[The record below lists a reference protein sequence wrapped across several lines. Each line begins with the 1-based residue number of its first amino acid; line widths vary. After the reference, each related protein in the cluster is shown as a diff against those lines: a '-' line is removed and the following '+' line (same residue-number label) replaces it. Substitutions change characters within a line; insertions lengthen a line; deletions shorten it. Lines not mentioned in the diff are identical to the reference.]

1 MAQAMARAEREN
13 RRVAALVLD
22 LDRFKTIN
30 DSLGHAIGDQ
40 LLQGVAARLRQLV
53 RHSDTV
59 SRMGG
64 DEFVVASPGS
74 NTRPRPCPPPARSS
88 KPWPRPSSW
97 ASTLLITPSI
107 GIALYPDN
115 AGDPETLLKHAEA
128 AMYHAKNQGR
138 NTFQFF
144 TPEFNHWVTERLR
157 IENGLRHAL
166 ARNELR
172 LHFQPQ
178 VSLATRRIVGC
189 EALLRW
195 QPAEASS

>member
-1 MAQAMARAEREN
+1 
-13 RRVAALVLD
+13 
-22 LDRFKTIN
+22 
-30 DSLGHAIGDQ
+30 
-40 LLQGVAARLRQLV
+40 
-53 RHSDTV
+53 
-59 SRMGG
+59 
-64 DEFVVASPGS
+64 
-74 NTRPRPCPPPARSS
+74 
-88 KPWPRPSSW
+88 
-97 ASTLLITPSI
+97 
-107 GIALYPDN
+107 
-115 AGDPETLLKHAEA
+115 
-128 AMYHAKNQGR
+128 MYHAKNQGR

-195 QPAEASS
+195 QPAEESS